1 MLTQT
6 IKDGEVVDTS
16 AEGMSSS
23 TAKKSSNNGL
33 DKEAFLQLL
42 VAQMRYQDPLE
53 PTDNTTYISQLATF
67 TQVEE
72 IQNMQSSLQQM
83 EANDL
88 VGKTVILKVTDSATG
103 STEEVVGQVDAVLH
117 EGGKTYLSIND
128 NTYSIDDLYSVMDEV
143 YLDAISLAK
152 SFSVAVNSLP
162 SLSMLTNAD
171 GEKIANLRKAYDA
184 MTDYQKSFI
193 ADSDLE
199 KLTKAE
205 EQMKKLQAGN
215 PDGGDPETEKTE
227 GDNTEGG
234 STEE

>member
-23 TAKKSSNNGL
+23 TAKKKSNNGL

-117 EGGKTYLSIND
+117 EEGKTYLSIND
-128 NTYSIDDLYSVMDEV
+128 KTYSIDDLYSVMDEV

-152 SFSVAVNSLP
+152 SFSLAVNSLP

-171 GEKIANLRKAYDA
+171 GEKIANLRKAYES

-193 ADSDLE
+193 SDSDLE

-205 EQMKKLQAGN
+205 EQMKLLGGN
-215 PDGGDPETEKTE
+215 PEGGDPETDKTE

>member
-1 MLTQT
+1 MLTQM
-6 IKDGEVVDTS
+6 IKDGVVVDTS
-16 AEGMSSS
+16 AESTSSS
-23 TAKKSSNNGL
+23 TATETSNSSL

-42 VAQMRYQDPLE
+42 VAQMKYQDPLE

-88 VGKTVILKVTDSATG
+88 VGKTVMLKVTNSTTG
-103 STEEVVGQVDAVLH
+103 STEEVLGQVDAVLH
-117 EGGKTYLSIND
+117 ESGKTYLSIND
-128 NTYSIDDLYSVMDEV
+128 ETYSIDDLYMIMDDT
-143 YLDAISLAK
+143 YMDAISLAQ
-152 SFSVAVNSLP
+152 SFSVAVASLP

-171 GEKIANLRKAYDA
+171 EEKIANLRQSYDA

-193 ADSDLE
+193 AASDLE

-205 EQMKKLQAGN
+205 TQMELIRGESADSDSDD
-215 PDGGDPETEKTE
+215 DGGEEVE
-227 GDNTEGG
+227 NTAE
-234 STEE
+234 

>member
-1 MLTQT
+1 MLTQM

-16 AEGMSSS
+16 AEGTSSS
-23 TAKKSSNNGL
+23 TAKKTSNSSL

-42 VAQMRYQDPLE
+42 VAQMKYQDPLE

-88 VGKTVILKVTDSATG
+88 VGKTVILKVTNSTTG

-117 EGGKTYLSIND
+117 EGGKTYLTVND
-128 NTYSIDDLYSVMDEV
+128 ETYSIDDLYSVMDDT

-162 SLSMLTNAD
+162 GLSMLTNAD
-171 GEKIANLRKAYDA
+171 AEKIANLRKSYDA

-193 ADSDLE
+193 AASDLE

-205 EQMKKLQAGN
+205 AQMKLIQGESAD
-215 PDGGDPETEKTE
+215 PDTDDDGGGE
-227 GDNTEGG
+227 
-234 STEE
+234 